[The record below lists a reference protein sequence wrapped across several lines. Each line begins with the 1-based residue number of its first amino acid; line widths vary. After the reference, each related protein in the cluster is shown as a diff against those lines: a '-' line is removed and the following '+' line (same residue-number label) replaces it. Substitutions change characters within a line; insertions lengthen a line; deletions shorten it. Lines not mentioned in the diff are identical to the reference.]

1 MKANPTVSII
11 TATLNSART
20 LEETI
25 QSVLSQTYPR
35 IEHVIIDGGST
46 DGTLDIVERYRS
58 SLTRVV
64 SEPDNGIYDAFNKGI
79 AASTGDILY
88 FLNSDDS
95 LADSGV
101 IEHFVR
107 RFREWPEVWAIY
119 GNVRVR
125 EGAREI
131 ILGRSLAAEDFRR
144 GEYPQQPAMFVRRV
158 VFEKL
163 GPFDTRYRIAG
174 DIDLIARLYL
184 EPGERIRYENRVV
197 SNFRRGG
204 ISSRYDTRIEGMRE
218 SEDILRRYFGEAP
231 DLAGTEIRNNALYRM
246 WLESLLVH
254 GKGITG
260 VLKPGG
266 ERVAIFGTRM
276 TARYL
281 LGDLRREGLTPV
293 CFLDNN
299 PHVRGGEIEG
309 VPVRS
314 PDWLKEHPDGADAVI
329 VSVENERDGELAEW
343 LKERIGAA
351 LPVWTWK
358 KLVLQSFYQ
367 KEKDR

>member
-1 MKANPTVSII
+1 MISNPTVSII
-11 TATLNSART
+11 TATLNSAKT
-20 LEETI
+20 VEETI
-25 QSVLSQTYPR
+25 QSVLLQTYPR
-35 IEHVIIDGGST
+35 IEYLIVDGGST
-46 DGTLDIVERYRS
+46 DGTLDILERYRP
-58 SLTRVV
+58 SLARVI

-79 AASTGDILY
+79 AASSGEILY

-101 IEHFVR
+101 VEHFVR

-125 EGAREI
+125 EGDREL
-131 ILGRSLAAEDFRR
+131 ILGRSLTVEDFRR
-144 GEYPQQPAMFVRRV
+144 GEYPQQPAMFVRRR

-184 EPGERIRYENRVV
+184 EPGERIRYDNRVV

-218 SEDILRRYFGEAP
+218 AEGILRRHFGEAP

-246 WLESLLVH
+246 WLENLLAN
-254 GKGITG
+254 GRGITG
-260 VLKPGG
+260 LLKPGC

-281 LGDLRREGLTPV
+281 LADLRREGLTPV

-299 PHVRGGEIEG
+299 PYVQGTEIEG
-309 VPVRS
+309 VAVRS
-314 PDWLKEHPDGADAVI
+314 PDWLKERPDAADAVI
-329 VSVENERDGELAEW
+329 VSVENERDAELAGG
-343 LKERIGAA
+343 LRERLGAEI
-351 LPVWTWK
+351 PVWTWK
-358 KLVLQSFYQ
+358 ELVLKSFRQ
-367 KEKDR
+367 TD